1 MSQHSDDFQSYVDSP
16 QKQQQLYQRTLWI
29 VVMSQIFGG
38 AGLAAGITV
47 GALIAKDMLGT
58 DGFAGLPIAILTLGS
73 AGAALTVGRL
83 SQRFGRRIGLAS
95 GFFAGGLGAIGV
107 IFAVLNN
114 NVFLFFAALLIYGAG
129 TSTNLQARYA
139 GTDLA
144 NVKQRGKA
152 ISIAMVSTT
161 LGAVAGPNLVGV
173 MGDFALSIGVPTLAG
188 PFILGAFAFIGAGF
202 VLLLLLRPDPLIVAK
217 FIAEAQ
223 QENRETSTEV
233 YEGTPSSKK
242 SGVTLGATVM
252 VITQVVMVAIMTM
265 TPVHMRDQ
273 GHSLNAVGMVIS
285 IHVAAMYL
293 QSVGCRGAGGRFGRL
308 AMTIAAGVTLMSA
321 GIVAAFASGGSL
333 FVMITSLALLGLGW
347 NFGLISGTALIV
359 DSTNL
364 SNRAKTQG
372 KLDVLVA
379 LAGASG
385 AGLSGMV
392 VAQTS
397 YATLSLAGGFLSIL
411 LIPVVIQSIKHSK

>member
-1 MSQHSDDFQSYVDSP
+1 
-16 QKQQQLYQRTLWI
+16 
-29 VVMSQIFGG
+29 
-38 AGLAAGITV
+38 
-47 GALIAKDMLGT
+47 
-58 DGFAGLPIAILTLGS
+58 
-73 AGAALTVGRL
+73 
-83 SQRFGRRIGLAS
+83 
-95 GFFAGGLGAIGV
+95 
-107 IFAVLNN
+107 
-114 NVFLFFAALLIYGAG
+114 
-129 TSTNLQARYA
+129 
-139 GTDLA
+139 
-144 NVKQRGKA
+144 
-152 ISIAMVSTT
+152 
-161 LGAVAGPNLVGV
+161 
-173 MGDFALSIGVPTLAG
+173 
-188 PFILGAFAFIGAGF
+188 
-202 VLLLLLRPDPLIVAK
+202 
-217 FIAEAQ
+217 
-223 QENRETSTEV
+223 
-233 YEGTPSSKK
+233 
-242 SGVTLGATVM
+242 M

-265 TPVHMRDQ
+265 TPVHMRDH

-293 QSVGCRGAGGRFGRL
+293 PSLITGVLVDRFGRL

-372 KLDVLVA
+372 TLDVLVA